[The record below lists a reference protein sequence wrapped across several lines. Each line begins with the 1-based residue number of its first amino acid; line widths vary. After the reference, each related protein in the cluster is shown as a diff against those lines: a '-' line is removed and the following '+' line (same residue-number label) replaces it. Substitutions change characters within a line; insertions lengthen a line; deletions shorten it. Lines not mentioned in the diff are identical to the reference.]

1 MLHSQLTQCHDNF
14 QAKTLLC
21 REYYKS
27 NNGFIGISLSTLYNV
42 SFKHQL
48 KEDIMMRNLM
58 SSFHSPVSMPASLFE
73 NGVHTINIFMDEI
86 CTQDTIAFE
95 ENIFYISNL
104 EIS

>member
-1 MLHSQLTQCHDNF
+1 
-14 QAKTLLC
+14 
-21 REYYKS
+21 
-27 NNGFIGISLSTLYNV
+27 
-42 SFKHQL
+42 
-48 KEDIMMRNLM
+48 M